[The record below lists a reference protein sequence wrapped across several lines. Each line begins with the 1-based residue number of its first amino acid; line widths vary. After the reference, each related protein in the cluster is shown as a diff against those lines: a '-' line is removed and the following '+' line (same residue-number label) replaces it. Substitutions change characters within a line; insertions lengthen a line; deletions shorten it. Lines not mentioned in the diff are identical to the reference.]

1 MPEIVVTALLAAAL
15 LVALLAG
22 AGVLLARQPISR
34 LHFLAVATTV
44 ALPLLA
50 AAAVVEQ
57 GLSLTSAA
65 VAVIAL
71 VGALSG
77 PALAVAIGRAMVRDA
92 GVEVG
97 AVADVDAEP
106 GRSER

>member
-1 MPEIVVTALLAAAL
+1 VAEVVVVVLLAAAV
-15 LVALLAG
+15 LVVLLAG
-22 AGVLLARQPISR
+22 AGVLVARQPVSR

-50 AAAVVEQ
+50 AAAVVQQ

-77 PALAVAIGRAMVRDA
+77 PALAIAIGRAMIRDA
-92 GVEVG
+92 GVEAG
-97 AVADVDAEP
+97 GS
-106 GRSER
+106 GR